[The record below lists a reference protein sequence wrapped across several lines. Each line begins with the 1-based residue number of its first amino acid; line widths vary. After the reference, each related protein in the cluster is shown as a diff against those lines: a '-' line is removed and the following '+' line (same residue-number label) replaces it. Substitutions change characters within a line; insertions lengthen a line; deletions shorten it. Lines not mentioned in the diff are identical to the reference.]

1 MEASGGGGGG
11 GGGTNDYNDLLHR
24 PIVDVDGVSVVV
36 SDKMMMHNG
45 GQLQMGEAEGA
56 GVVVSTDADGTGH
69 VVVNGKELAEC
80 TYHGPTN
87 MMTTTTPDSSRVW
100 RLDFGDSTE
109 TVVGLQLHHGTE
121 ASDDLFGLFHDTKQK
136 DLLLCT
142 GNYNNDDVI
151 RFTTRQGWSS
161 MSFGSDHRVELSERG
176 LVINCD
182 ESTFT
187 DSGMV
192 CAHLG
197 LGSRGSR
204 IDEYAAATNCGAVL
218 VGGATQT
225 INLSSISEAG
235 VVLVGGES
243 NSVTTSDVRQ
253 ACMIV
258 GGHNV
263 TRTITGADHAI
274 LHVGSENGFDMSWD
288 GQQSTLKMNGKT
300 VNVQYSQ
307 TVTHEAPFTGDAS
320 DYAIG
325 DPVFA
330 SIHGRRE

>member
-1 MEASGGGGGG
+1 M
-11 GGGTNDYNDLLHR
+11 
-24 PIVDVDGVSVVV
+24 
-36 SDKMMMHNG
+36 
-45 GQLQMGEAEGA
+45 
-56 GVVVSTDADGTGH
+56 
-69 VVVNGKELAEC
+69 
-80 TYHGPTN
+80 
-87 MMTTTTPDSSRVW
+87 
-100 RLDFGDSTE
+100 
-109 TVVGLQLHHGTE
+109 
-121 ASDDLFGLFHDTKQK
+121 
-136 DLLLCT
+136 
-142 GNYNNDDVI
+142 
-151 RFTTRQGWSS
+151 
-161 MSFGSDHRVELSERG
+161 
-176 LVINCD
+176 
-182 ESTFT
+182 
-187 DSGMV
+187 
-192 CAHLG
+192 
-197 LGSRGSR
+197 
-204 IDEYAAATNCGAVL
+204 

-330 SIHGRRE
+330 SVDGTRPRLRVESGATRRDRWTASVS